1 MWRGGGAEGNLAR
14 TLEFGR
20 VPCMISYDVIM
31 PLMKSRMRRCLHS
44 FSSEAEVGTRM
55 DHPEQRRRGLVPS
68 PGAGQARA
76 HGGSPRP
83 GTILV
88 AENEATNRHLMEQI
102 LRIAGYETLTATNGR
117 EALELLATGHADL
130 VLVDI
135 SMPVLD
141 GYRTLALLREQPAHA
156 TLPVVAVTAHATPED
171 RQRALRSGFTEYLTK
186 PFRPRDLLRLV
197 ERLLAHD

>member
-1 MWRGGGAEGNLAR
+1 
-14 TLEFGR
+14 
-20 VPCMISYDVIM
+20 
-31 PLMKSRMRRCLHS
+31 
-44 FSSEAEVGTRM
+44 M
-55 DHPEQRRRGLVPS
+55 DHPEQRRRDLAQS
-68 PGAGQARA
+68 AGADQVRA
-76 HGGSPRP
+76 YDGAPRP

-117 EALELLATGHADL
+117 EALEMLATGHADL

-141 GYRTLALLREQPAHA
+141 GYQMLALLQEQPVYA

>member
-14 TLEFGR
+14 TLDFGR
-20 VPCMISYDVIM
+20 VPYVILLDINDAM
-31 PLMKSRMRRCLHS
+31 THEARSPQLLA
-44 FSSEAEVGTRM
+44 EAEVGTRM
-55 DHPEQRRRGLVPS
+55 DHPEQRRRDLAQS
-68 PGAGQARA
+68 PGADQARA
-76 HGGSPRP
+76 NSESPRP

-102 LRIAGYETLTATNGR
+102 LRIAGYDTLTATNGR
-117 EALELLATGHADL
+117 EALEMLETGHADL

-141 GYRTLALLREQPAHA
+141 GYQMLALLREQLVYA

>member
-1 MWRGGGAEGNLAR
+1 
-14 TLEFGR
+14 
-20 VPCMISYDVIM
+20 
-31 PLMKSRMRRCLHS
+31 
-44 FSSEAEVGTRM
+44 M
-55 DHPEQRRRGLVPS
+55 DHPEQRRRDLAQS
-68 PGAGQARA
+68 AGADQVRA
-76 HGGSPRP
+76 YDGAPRP

-117 EALELLATGHADL
+117 EALEMLATGHADL

-141 GYRTLALLREQPAHA
+141 GYQMLALLREQSAHA

>member
-1 MWRGGGAEGNLAR
+1 
-14 TLEFGR
+14 
-20 VPCMISYDVIM
+20 
-31 PLMKSRMRRCLHS
+31 MRPGLHS
-44 FSSEAEVGTRM
+44 FCAEAEVGTRM
-55 DHPEQRRRGLVPS
+55 DHPEQRRRDLAQS
-68 PGAGQARA
+68 AGADQVRA
-76 HGGSPRP
+76 YDGAPRP

-102 LRIAGYETLTATNGR
+102 LRIAGYDTLTATNGR
-117 EALELLATGHADL
+117 EALEMLETGHADL

-141 GYRTLALLREQPAHA
+141 GYQTLALLREQSAHA

>member
-1 MWRGGGAEGNLAR
+1 MSCG
-14 TLEFGR
+14 F
-20 VPCMISYDVIM
+20 
-31 PLMKSRMRRCLHS
+31 HS
-44 FSSEAEVGTRM
+44 FCAEAEVGTRM
-55 DHPEQRRRGLVPS
+55 DHPEQRRRDLAQS
-68 PGAGQARA
+68 PGADQARA
-76 HGGSPRP
+76 YSESPRP

-102 LRIAGYETLTATNGR
+102 LRIAGYDTLTATNGR
-117 EALELLATGHADL
+117 EALEMLETGHADL

-141 GYRTLALLREQPAHA
+141 GYQMLALLQEQPVYA

>member
-1 MWRGGGAEGNLAR
+1 
-14 TLEFGR
+14 
-20 VPCMISYDVIM
+20 
-31 PLMKSRMRRCLHS
+31 
-44 FSSEAEVGTRM
+44 M
-55 DHPEQRRRGLVPS
+55 DHPEQRRRDLAQS
-68 PGAGQARA
+68 SGADQARTY
-76 HGGSPRP
+76 GESPRP

-102 LRIAGYETLTATNGR
+102 LRIAGYDTLTATNGR
-117 EALELLATGHADL
+117 EALDMLATGHADL

>member
-1 MWRGGGAEGNLAR
+1 
-14 TLEFGR
+14 
-20 VPCMISYDVIM
+20 
-31 PLMKSRMRRCLHS
+31 
-44 FSSEAEVGTRM
+44 M
-55 DHPEQRRRGLVPS
+55 DYPEQRRRDLAQS
-68 PGAGQARA
+68 PGADQARA
-76 HGGSPRP
+76 YGGSSRP

-117 EALELLATGHADL
+117 EALEMLATRHTDL

-141 GYRTLALLREQPAHA
+141 GYRMLSLLREQPAHA

>member
-1 MWRGGGAEGNLAR
+1 
-14 TLEFGR
+14 
-20 VPCMISYDVIM
+20 
-31 PLMKSRMRRCLHS
+31 MRRGLHS
-44 FSSEAEVGTRM
+44 FCAEAEVGTRM
-55 DHPEQRRRGLVPS
+55 DHPEQRRRDLAQS
-68 PGAGQARA
+68 AGADQVRA
-76 HGGSPRP
+76 YDGAPRP

-117 EALELLATGHADL
+117 EALEMLATGHADL

-141 GYRTLALLREQPAHA
+141 GYQTLALLREQSAHA
-156 TLPVVAVTAHATPED
+156 TLPVVAVTAHATPEV

>member
-1 MWRGGGAEGNLAR
+1 
-14 TLEFGR
+14 
-20 VPCMISYDVIM
+20 
-31 PLMKSRMRRCLHS
+31 
-44 FSSEAEVGTRM
+44 M
-55 DHPEQRRRGLVPS
+55 DHPEQRRRDLAQS
-68 PGAGQARA
+68 TGADQVRA
-76 HGGSPRP
+76 YDGAPRP

-117 EALELLATGHADL
+117 EALEMLATGHADL

-141 GYRTLALLREQPAHA
+141 GYQTLALLREQSAHA

>member
-1 MWRGGGAEGNLAR
+1 
-14 TLEFGR
+14 
-20 VPCMISYDVIM
+20 
-31 PLMKSRMRRCLHS
+31 MRRGLHS
-44 FSSEAEVGTRM
+44 FCAEAEVGTRM
-55 DHPEQRRRGLVPS
+55 DHPEQRRRDLAQS
-68 PGAGQARA
+68 AGADQVRA
-76 HGGSPRP
+76 YDGAPRP

-117 EALELLATGHADL
+117 EALEMLATGHADL

-141 GYRTLALLREQPAHA
+141 GYQTLALLREQSAHA